1 MFRGVAGPRRRP
13 TPVPVG
19 WQSAVMDTFTRAA
32 EPPDGDER
40 GIALGWLA
48 FHRDALAA
56 KCRDLTDDQLV
67 DRSAPPSALSLLG
80 VVRHMA
86 EMERA
91 YGGWALGPKVA
102 LEWVWGTY
110 ADGAEH
116 DIDCDASM
124 VRESMLAWREEMRRT
139 DEALARRRLD
149 EVGAGNG
156 HSVRWNVAK
165 LVGEYARHNGHADI
179 LRERI
184 DGQTGE

>member
-1 MFRGVAGPRRRP
+1 
-13 TPVPVG
+13 
-19 WQSAVMDTFTRAA
+19 MDTSTRA
-32 EPPDGDER
+32 EQPRDGDER

-48 FHRDALAA
+48 FHRDALAV
-56 KCRDLTDDQLV
+56 KCQGLTADQLV

-91 YGGWALGPKVA
+91 YGGWALGPTVA

-110 ADGAEH
+110 ENGAEH

-124 VRESMLAWREEMRRT
+124 VQESLLAWREEIVRT
-139 DEALARRRLD
+139 DEALARHRRVD
-149 EVGAGNG
+149 GIGEGNG
-156 HSVRWNVAK
+156 HSVRWNLAK